1 MRGGKLMDGW
11 TQDADKVCERAN
23 GAQTSVSSSTSFLNF
38 ANSHLS
44 AENDPPTPPLPPYRK
59 VLYLKQPYPDNYVDA
74 TFLADL
80 KRNVNVHPASL
91 PALLRQ
97 TLPITQH
104 LACTFLF
111 VAVFVRLSRG
121 TLSSST
127 LLSICAG
134 LSVVLRVWSWL
145 TGESS
150 TLLGGAAGRGGTAVA
165 PVIPLV
171 ALYLLS
177 PALKTLTR
185 ATTSDSIW
193 ALSGTL
199 FAINLLLGDYRA
211 IPTTSS
217 LRFDSFR
224 ALFSRSA
231 FSHPPHPHGH
241 LARRAPLPST
251 LSLTAAL
258 SGSTVLA
265 SRLTSNLQVFSL
277 LLFSTLWFGPFPL
290 LRSSLTLRPTL
301 LLTWLLSTAA
311 LVALR
316 SLGTGPT
323 VMASLML
330 TGTSVVAPL
339 VRGWLMIRYKDRLS
353 GPWDAAVPKVGGGG
367 HDGVA
372 HLAHLLP
379 GRPPS

>member
-1 MRGGKLMDGW
+1 MRDGKLMDGW
-11 TQDADKVCERAN
+11 TQDAVKVYERAN
-23 GAQTSVSSSTSFLNF
+23 GAQTCVSSSSSSLDF
-38 ANSHLS
+38 ANSHRS
-44 AENDPPTPPLPPYRK
+44 AEDDPPTPPLPPYRK

-127 LLSICAG
+127 LLSTCAG

-145 TGESS
+145 IGESS

-165 PVIPLV
+165 PIIPLV

-199 FAINLLLGDYRA
+199 FAVNLLLGDYRA

-231 FSHPPHPHGH
+231 LSPPAPHAH

-265 SRLTSNLQVFSL
+265 SRLSSNLQVFSL

>member
-1 MRGGKLMDGW
+1 MRDGKLTDGW
-11 TQDADKVCERAN
+11 IQDAEEVYERAS
-23 GAQTSVSSSTSFLNF
+23 GAQSCVSSSSSPLNF
-38 ANSHLS
+38 ANPHLP
-44 AENDPPTPPLPPYRK
+44 AEEDPPTPPLPPYRK
-59 VLYLKQPYPDNYVDA
+59 ILYLKQPYPDNYVDA

-127 LLSICAG
+127 LLLICAG

-145 TGESS
+145 IGESS
-150 TLLGGAAGRGGTAVA
+150 SLLGGAAGRGGTAVA

-199 FAINLLLGDYRA
+199 FAVNLLLGDYRA

-217 LRFDSFR
+217 LRFHSFR
-224 ALFSRSA
+224 AIFSRSA
-231 FSHPPHPHGH
+231 FSSPAPHGH

-265 SRLTSNLQVFSL
+265 SRLSSNLQVFSL

-311 LVALR
+311 LVAFR